1 MPNGS
6 CKMVSVLF
14 KLGSKRTA
22 LKKYYLL
29 FLLFIFC
36 PNLFAQSWK
45 INKDHSEMFFQV
57 EYLNVTDVTGRFNS
71 FSGTVNFERPDLP
84 KEISIRIETSSL
96 DSGNNL
102 RDGHLKSHEFLKSKE
117 HPFITFKSETVS
129 LKKDRNF
136 VATGTLFLASVS
148 RKHSFEFSL
157 SAPKKDTWNYQSRFV
172 KFKSKI
178 NRKDFNLVW
187 NKTLSENKYLVGEE
201 ISIWGTFQLQPGSQ
215 VTPTSKHMIPDTSYI
230 RKREKLNRGELT
242 QDDFDQDAKPS
253 MGGKSPQIL
262 KPKTA
267 QVPLTTKGIP
277 YHRDFRQSMTWQVSF
292 WTLGLFGFLA
302 AIIIGLYTKNVIVQ
316 KYPDK
321 YREGGRLG
329 IISDSIIIVF
339 VLVYV
344 VAFWEVGWG

>member
-1 MPNGS
+1 
-6 CKMVSVLF
+6 
-14 KLGSKRTA
+14 
-22 LKKYYLL
+22 
-29 FLLFIFC
+29 
-36 PNLFAQSWK
+36 
-45 INKDHSEMFFQV
+45 MFFQV

-84 KEISIRIETSSL
+84 KEISIRIDTSSL

-102 RDGHLKSHEFLKSKE
+102 RDGHLKSQEFLKSKQ
-117 HPFITFKSETVS
+117 HPFITFKSGTVS
-129 LKKDRNF
+129 LKKAATF
-136 VATGTLFLASVS
+136 VATGTLFLAGVS

-157 SAPKKDTWNYQSRFV
+157 SAPQKDTWNYESRFV

-187 NKTLSENKYLVGEE
+187 NKTLSENKYLVGDE
-201 ISIWGTFQLQPGSQ
+201 ISIWGTFQLQPGSLT
-215 VTPTSKHMIPDTSYI
+215 TPTSKHMIPDTSYI

-242 QDDFDQDAKPS
+242 QADFDQDVRPS
-253 MGGKSPQIL
+253 IGGESPRDL
-262 KPKTA
+262 KPNQA
-267 QVPLTTKGIP
+267 QVPQATRVIK
-277 YHRDFRQSMTWQVSF
+277 YDREFRQTMTWQISF

-302 AIIIGLYTKNVIVQ
+302 AIIIGLYTKNIIVQ
-316 KYPDK
+316 KYPEK
-321 YREGGRLG
+321 YREGGKLG